1 MEDGF
6 REEEDPLGTDT
17 LRTASDRGRAH
28 AHHAH
33 HHPTHAVDG
42 HHSYDKHDDDDDD
55 DARHQDSL
63 HRQHQHQQHT
73 QAHTEY
79 TYPVYDEPPE
89 LSPIDTPYTPGS
101 RPVATQTTFDIDSL
115 DPFAASVAFDSP
127 TGDGIDG
134 GIGSHVVAV
143 VTPDDFYRDYRSASS
158 THYHHQHSRQPSSSS
173 ERAPMA
179 TSVPRPRDPAS
190 LRSNGNGT
198 TAKHPP
204 MPTALNGLRTA
215 TRSVSAP
222 IDPSST
228 TGPKRLNN
236 AARQPSVKDL
246 TKKFDQG
253 PPTAIP
259 QLPVRTGIPSRPNK
273 PATSSDKPLP
283 TAPVGQRQS
292 PYSTLRTSVDRNL
305 TPDSAKATRSTQ
317 RTKFVAEDQT
327 SNNSQSFASRI
338 GKPRTPVALNAQP
351 SQSTS
356 TVSQKHSFQPTTASP
371 NASPMIPQSQTLLFG
386 EILPDQRDNHTLG
399 HGIEGSG
406 SRPRR
411 TSESNVSSIRSAHQ
425 RTLSD
430 PDLIEPSSPTDWYR
444 IANDDTNG
452 LQPQQTRHSKSHVRA
467 QSDTPSIIPRKPPP
481 PAVGATERSRA
492 VSPSSR
498 LPITVR
504 KLASPTPSLSTS
516 SPSGGNSRA
525 NSPPNLHRITPHGR
539 PSRAASA
546 QGYRSKTPTQSTRRA
561 PPQGLTT
568 PSNNGRLTPYGGE
581 PVPKLSPPLRSSR
594 PRQSVATAT
603 TTSSR
608 MKALERARSPHYHAT
623 RNAQKSTEA
632 PTRRRKISVG
642 PVDFEQRREHI
653 RLAYTKSIRDSQAR
667 EARLQAAERR
677 KKELEVAARTKAALT
692 ASQAAANQDERTA
705 HDHAAASDLDSRL
718 LSPLKVPTGT
728 ECGEPSPTTLSPQPD
743 VVKDSPTLGIPGSFP
758 AGSPAI
764 EFEEAPPS
772 AISMATDVTE
782 FDDEPQV
789 FPPVQPDHGAASS
802 GLGLAL
808 PDMPGSFTVSEAD
821 VPEDDER
828 LGARTPPF
836 EAPSTDEHV
845 TYHDPFPREAVDDG
859 HVSIK
864 IAATDVPQQMPEEA
878 PQMAEPQPDTAS
890 NSEAYKDEYEPL
902 PYSSPSLETTVKIL
916 HRESDQFTKPERSS
930 IADEPHDDSYYM
942 SLDQHEARA
951 FRTFVR
957 QEQSQGESDKAQ
969 SPSRQGEHRHDTPLS
984 YRIKEGL
991 VSSRV
996 STCDSDAPDDT
1007 YQTTQDSLPTLDTS
1021 HSLTIPPPLPVASRY
1036 SHQSAWTDF
1045 SVESN
1050 DTADCSP
1057 RDSARHSDALP
1068 LPNPPFAS
1076 DARYRSSPS
1085 GASSARHSELYGSE
1099 PSLLEM
1105 ADGHSSPR
1113 SKEPQLPEL
1122 DTGGGFSIP
1131 YLSDRLSRDFSSV
1144 PLPEYSPPPVPFSH
1158 TGSVKDSRRPPSSN
1172 YQPETRPGST
1182 LVGSSRRPSE
1192 DLTRPTSN
1200 AHSIDHISLSTRDPS
1215 LGGQTLN
1222 DQTDP
1227 KVSLT
1232 GETDKEHSVP
1242 ITKEQR
1248 RLQQR
1253 RNVIKELVDT
1263 EMVFVRDMN
1272 IVEEIYKG
1280 TAEACPKLD
1289 GKTSKIIFRNVDEI
1303 VAFHTAFL
1311 VQLKDAVA
1319 AVYIPQGRRSSAP
1332 KEASIK
1338 SNSTGSNSGAQ
1349 SQTESDDAKDR
1360 TTTLGPLFQLNAEKM
1375 KIAHEGFLR
1384 NSDLAAKRLIQIQQD
1399 PTVQVWLNECHEVAK
1414 DLTAAWD
1421 LDSLLIKPM
1430 QRLTKYPNLILT
1442 ILQHTPPD
1450 HPDRPALVAAKD
1462 TLEIAII
1469 EINKTKKNFEL
1480 VGQIVGRKRKES
1492 DVKAG
1497 FARAF
1502 GKRVDRLQAT
1512 STRIPED
1519 PEYAKLH
1526 EKFGDDY
1533 LRLQVVLRDVEF
1545 YTRQVTSYVHEFL
1558 QYLSSMELVMRLQ
1571 PGSYPEIES
1580 KWVQFNVSM
1589 RDIEKVAL
1597 DQHLAQVRKQVIEP
1611 FELVIKAYGN
1621 PSLAMKKR
1629 EKRRLDF
1636 ERAEQIKKG
1645 GKTLDPKLKE
1655 LVEQYDALNDTLIKE
1670 LPQLSALTEKVGK
1683 ICLENLVN
1691 IQAKWYSIWKDK
1703 VKVVLADTTSLPEM
1717 PDVVSTFQHDFKF
1730 AQEQLDT
1737 IGILHPEY
1745 KGRASQSTITTRAS
1759 TEDGTPRN
1767 RPRPAELTPRNRGR
1781 SMNSEQVPALPTP
1794 EFKRS
1799 SGQFTLSPTSTVP
1812 SPHQYYYRDYYTN
1825 ANATASGSG
1834 SGSGQRPSVPPS
1846 PRTEDSSPSLRAAGG
1861 YPLARPSTGR
1871 SYDSGGLP
1879 RESSDSS
1886 MHNRRDSNSTYNSGY
1901 PATEPKRYSGL
1912 FHSALPLPD
1921 SAEESQ
1927 RSSRASSRERFP
1939 ESSSYNVLWL
1949 AASLFEFNIET
1960 TKNEAG
1966 YPYLTYQAG
1975 EIFDVIAEKGELWL
1989 AKNQDDPREQVGWI
2003 WSKHF
2008 ARLADS

>member
-42 HHSYDKHDDDDDD
+42 HHSYDKHDDDD

-283 TAPVGQRQS
+283 TAPVGQRQT

-504 KLASPTPSLSTS
+504 ELASPTPSLSTS

-525 NSPPNLHRITPHGR
+525 NSPSNLHRITPHGR

-667 EARLQAAERR
+667 EAKLQAAERR

-743 VVKDSPTLGIPGSFP
+743 VVKDPPTLGIPGSFP

>member
-283 TAPVGQRQS
+283 TAPVGQRQT

-371 NASPMIPQSQTLLFG
+371 NASPIIPQSQTLLFG

-525 NSPPNLHRITPHGR
+525 NSPSNLHRITPHGR

-916 HRESDQFTKPERSS
+916 HRESDQFTKPE
-930 IADEPHDDSYYM
+930 
-942 SLDQHEARA
+942 Q
-951 FRTFVR
+951 
-957 QEQSQGESDKAQ
+957 
-969 SPSRQGEHRHDTPLS
+969 
-984 YRIKEGL
+984 
-991 VSSRV
+991 
-996 STCDSDAPDDT
+996 
-1007 YQTTQDSLPTLDTS
+1007 
-1021 HSLTIPPPLPVASRY
+1021 
-1036 SHQSAWTDF
+1036 
-1045 SVESN
+1045 
-1050 DTADCSP
+1050 
-1057 RDSARHSDALP
+1057 
-1068 LPNPPFAS
+1068 
-1076 DARYRSSPS
+1076 
-1085 GASSARHSELYGSE
+1085 
-1099 PSLLEM
+1099 
-1105 ADGHSSPR
+1105 
-1113 SKEPQLPEL
+1113 
-1122 DTGGGFSIP
+1122 
-1131 YLSDRLSRDFSSV
+1131 
-1144 PLPEYSPPPVPFSH
+1144 
-1158 TGSVKDSRRPPSSN
+1158 
-1172 YQPETRPGST
+1172 
-1182 LVGSSRRPSE
+1182 
-1192 DLTRPTSN
+1192 
-1200 AHSIDHISLSTRDPS
+1200 
-1215 LGGQTLN
+1215 
-1222 DQTDP
+1222 
-1227 KVSLT
+1227 
-1232 GETDKEHSVP
+1232 
-1242 ITKEQR
+1242 QR

>member
-718 LSPLKVPTGT
+718 FSPLKVPTGT

>member
-28 AHHAH
+28 AHHAR

-283 TAPVGQRQS
+283 TAPVGQRQT

-525 NSPPNLHRITPHGR
+525 NSPSNLHRITPHGR